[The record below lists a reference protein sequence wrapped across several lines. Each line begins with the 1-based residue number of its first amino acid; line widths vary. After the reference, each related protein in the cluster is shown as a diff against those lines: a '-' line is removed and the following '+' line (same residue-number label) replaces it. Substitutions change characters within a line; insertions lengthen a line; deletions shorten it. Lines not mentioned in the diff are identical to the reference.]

1 MNPVVV
7 NTNVL
12 FTFFWKNSVFNK
24 LVLSQHLECLC
35 PERALEEINKYS
47 SDIMKRTKLSETE
60 FNKLK
65 NELFKVLVEPLPFK
79 LYSSSIKEMGTCIE
93 NTKGL
98 TAEEKEELLDDIDFL
113 ALALKLKCLLWSND
127 KLLKEQSK
135 VKVINTE
142 EMISL
147 VDKFEKEWSPAQ

>member
-1 MNPVVV
+1 
-7 NTNVL
+7 
-12 FTFFWKNSVFNK
+12 
-24 LVLSQHLECLC
+24 
-35 PERALEEINKYS
+35 
-47 SDIMKRTKLSETE
+47 MKRTKLSETE